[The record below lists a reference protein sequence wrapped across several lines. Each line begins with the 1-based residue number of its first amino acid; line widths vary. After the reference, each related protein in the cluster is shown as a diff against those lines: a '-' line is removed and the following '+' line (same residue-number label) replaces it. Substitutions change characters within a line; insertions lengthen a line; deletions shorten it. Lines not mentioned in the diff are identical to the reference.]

1 MTKEEKAIKK
11 GKKIECSLD
20 FFFLI
25 PPVLGVLAFVM
36 CLFDNDG
43 AFARMRDLS
52 ANWTCDYSGEGGG
65 GMSAAPIYLGF
76 MALVGAYL
84 IKDSIKY
91 FFMGEEETK
100 SPIASNSEQ

>member
-1 MTKEEKAIKK
+1 MSKEEKAIVK
-11 GKKIECSLD
+11 GKKIECCLG

-25 PPVLGVLAFVM
+25 PPFLGVLAFVM

-52 ANWTCDYSGEGGG
+52 DNWTMGYTDGGG
-65 GMSAAPIYLGF
+65 GMSAAPIYLGL

-84 IKDSIKY
+84 IKDSVKY

-100 SPIASNSEQ
+100 VPTTSNPEK